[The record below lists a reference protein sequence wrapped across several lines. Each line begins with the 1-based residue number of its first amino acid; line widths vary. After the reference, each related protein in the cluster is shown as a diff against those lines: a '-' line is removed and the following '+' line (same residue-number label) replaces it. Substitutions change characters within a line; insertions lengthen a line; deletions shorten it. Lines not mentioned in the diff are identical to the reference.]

1 MKHAR
6 IDDTGLVLEV
16 VTGDPAELFHA
27 DLAQQF
33 QAVPDNVEKGWQR
46 TDNGFQPPAPAPEP
60 VIPEPVKQPIPK
72 AAFLAFLTRAERLA
86 LQSARAS
93 DPVAD
98 DFLLMLDVTG
108 IADLTSADGEAA
120 LAHFVT
126 KSYLTAARAAEA
138 KALAV

>member
-33 QAVPDNVEKGWQR
+33 QAVPANVEKGWQR

-60 VIPEPVKQPIPK
+60 VIPEAPKLPVSK

-86 LQSARAS
+86 LQGARSS
-93 DPVAD
+93 DAIAD
-98 DFLLMLDVTG
+98 DFLMMLDATG
-108 IADLTSADGEAA
+108 VADLTSADGEAA
-120 LAHFVT
+120 LAHFV
-126 KSYLTAARAAEA
+126 KQGYLSAARADEA
-138 KALAV
+138 RALHG